1 MASAIDP
8 AMPSA
13 IAPTTA
19 SVRANFL
26 AAKNEIEA
34 LQAADILQAQRTDDL
49 GSRLNTTQVAGQML
63 TPQCIGGVTVS
74 TSAIAA
80 GALRFY
86 PFLAPF
92 TGTLQSYML
101 NITTVGAGNA
111 RMGLYA
117 ESESFPG
124 MPGALLDDA
133 GEFSQNALGIVTRSC
148 SIPVTKGQRLFLVHH
163 SAIAATYTALTA
175 LQMPVPYP
183 PAVASFTSGRNMG
196 SYTTAYAALPANLDG
211 YPWTL
216 ALAAC
221 PMIGITIA

>member
-1 MASAIDP
+1 MTSAINP
-8 AMPSA
+8 ANPTA

-19 SVRANFL
+19 SVRANFT
-26 AAKNEIEA
+26 AAKSEIEA
-34 LQAADILQAQRTDDL
+34 LQAAAIIQAQRTDDL
-49 GSRLNTTQVAGQML
+49 GSRVNTTLVAGQML

-74 TSAIAA
+74 TNAIAA
-80 GALRFY
+80 GALRMY

-101 NITTVGAGNA
+101 NITTIGAGNA

-117 ESESFPG
+117 ESVSFPG
-124 MPGALLDDA
+124 MPGAQLDDA
-133 GEFSQNALGIVTRSC
+133 GEFTQNALGIVTRSC
-148 SIPVTKGQRLFLVHH
+148 SIQVTKGQRLFLVHH

-183 PAVASFTSGRNMG
+183 PAIGSFTSGRNMG

-211 YPWTL
+211 YAWTL
-216 ALAAC
+216 SLAAC
-221 PMIGITIA
+221 PMLGITIA